1 MCESQAQSSVMAA
14 PRPKYQFKEPEK
26 LVKTPADMEKWE
38 KSETYYD
45 LLGFVNS
52 VCMQIQ
58 GRSLNYKCTISP
70 TVQKLLD
77 MLDKLEKL
85 AIETPPVE

>member
-1 MCESQAQSSVMAA
+1 MAESQAQSTMMEA
-14 PRPKYQFKEPEK
+14 PGPKYKFVEPEK
-26 LVKTPADMEKWE
+26 LVKSPMDMAKWE

-45 LLGFVNS
+45 LLGFINS
-52 VCMQIQ
+52 ICMCIQ
-58 GRSLNYKCTISP
+58 GRSLSYSCPISP